1 MARSACTRASKQRLF
16 EVQGELTVSVAWAA
30 SAAASSTLRLSSPPK
45 THPLHI
51 VCSREHVKRPRA
63 SEAFSSASRQG
74 EPQSSTECDEFA
86 HRLLRL
92 ALVEKQSASPK
103 LREEN
108 GTSLSTR
115 PAWPAASGPV
125 DHFQTG
131 QRRGLQLQNTNLSWL
146 LIPPSRDELV
156 DFAGDWSHLGVRGPL
171 PTKLATQMPSSKS
184 ATQPTLAPF
193 ALAFLRQAMIMKA
206 GSSEVPFPGLFPG
219 PDSTGSC
226 SCS

>member
-51 VCSREHVKRPRA
+51 ACSREHVKRPRA
-63 SEAFSSASRQG
+63 SEAFSSASGKTSRNP
-74 EPQSSTECDEFA
+74 PQSATFFA
-86 HRLLRL
+86 QPSPAPTGLCQ
-92 ALVEKQSASPK
+92 KQSASDNVRS
-103 LREEN
+103 LR
-108 GTSLSTR
+108 R
-115 PAWPAASGPV
+115 RPAASGPV

-131 QRRGLQLQNTNLSWL
+131 QRRGLQLQNTNLRWL

-171 PTKLATQMPSSKS
+171 PTKLATIMPSSKS